1 MIKETRKETR
11 KEHYKITEFNKRR
24 LQRGEQYCFRAD
36 VFINSEK
43 YDWVWLS
50 VKDITEILSSNNCS
64 IEGHDKFKEE
74 ITRIKNW
81 DKLWSEMSED
91 E

>member
-1 MIKETRKETR
+1 MVKETR

-24 LQRGEQYCFRAD
+24 LSRGEKYCFRAD

-50 VKDITEILSSNNCS
+50 AKDITEILSSNDCS
-64 IEGHDKFKEE
+64 VEGYEQFKDFGE
-74 ITRIKNW
+74 
-81 DKLWSEMSED
+81 LWS
-91 E
+91 